1 MLAGAD
7 FSGIRNTVPNRFLA
21 SRTDPHAF
29 ALSHV
34 GFHRFDRKCRGATEA
49 LRRSSAIAVIRQ
61 QALANGQAPG
71 LPKAAAVLA
80 T

>member
-1 MLAGAD
+1 MRD
-7 FSGIRNTVPNRFLA
+7 TIPNRFLA
-21 SRTDPHAF
+21 SAQILMRLLF
-29 ALSHV
+29 SCV

-49 LRRSSAIAVIRQ
+49 LRRSSAIAAIRQ

-80 T
+80 A